1 MHLKK
6 LYPANKHIFKVNNWN
21 IWTRFELCSKFTIK
35 AFVFDVVLVFFFVN
49 FEDIL
54 QPILVLL
61 LLTLNMHLF
70 AGMAVSFIFFGVC
83 YIFLFDKIR
92 KSKSIY
98 LHIPVFYKNFC
109 RLNLGFFKRKL
120 LDFLSGHFFKTFFG
134 C

>member
-1 MHLKK
+1 MS
-6 LYPANKHIFKVNNWN
+6 FW
-21 IWTRFELCSKFTIK
+21 C
-35 AFVFDVVLVFFFVN
+35 FFVN

-134 C
+134 CWHIFMWLLKYALLDVYIRLRLLRDNSIKFNSRFNKILL